1 MKANKAYRFRIYPD
15 TEQQIQL
22 TRTFGCVRFVYN
34 RLLEE
39 KIGYYEKS
47 GKLLRNTPAHLKAKY
62 EWLKEADSL
71 ALANAQLQLESAYRK
86 FFQDKTKGYPK
97 YKSRKSGK
105 QSYTTNNQK
114 GSVRIEGR
122 KIKLPKIGWVR
133 IVQHR
138 QIAEGHEIK
147 SVTVNREASG
157 KYYVSILTEYEKEP
171 IEAELDPEK
180 ALGLDYSSPHFYV
193 DSENHAADMP
203 QFYREAE
210 KRLAAE
216 QRKLSRMEKGGKNY
230 GKQKVKVAKAYE
242 KVRNA
247 RKDWQH
253 KESTRLADSWDYI
266 CVEDINYQ
274 DMAKGLRLSKA
285 TNDNAFGQ
293 FRTMLAYKLEE
304 RGKKL
309 ITIDKWYPS
318 TKTCRHCGHIHEAL
332 TLKDR
337 EWNCPNCGAYLQR
350 DYNAAINIR
359 NRGLAI
365 EQ

>member
-15 TEQQIQL
+15 TEQQIL
-22 TRTFGCVRFVYN
+22 LSRTFGCVRFVYN
-34 RLLEE
+34 QLLQE
-39 KIGYYEKS
+39 KNESYEKN

-71 ALANAQLQLESAYRK
+71 ALANAQLQLESAYRN

-138 QIAEGHEIK
+138 QIPEGHEIK
-147 SVTVNREASG
+147 SVTVSKEASG

-171 IEAELDPEK
+171 IAKALDRK
-180 ALGLDYSSPHFYV
+180 NALGLDYSSPHFYV

-210 KRLAAE
+210 KRLAME
-216 QRKLSRMEKGGKNY
+216 QRKLSRMKKAERITGSRRSRSRKRMKRY
-230 GKQKVKVAKAYE
+230 GTRERTGSIRKAQ
-242 KVRNA
+242 
-247 RKDWQH
+247 DWQTAGIISAW
-253 KESTRLADSWDYI
+253 KISTIRPW
-266 CVEDINYQ
+266 
-274 DMAKGLRLSKA
+274 
-285 TNDNAFGQ
+285 
-293 FRTMLAYKLEE
+293 
-304 RGKKL
+304 
-309 ITIDKWYPS
+309 
-318 TKTCRHCGHIHEAL
+318 
-332 TLKDR
+332 
-337 EWNCPNCGAYLQR
+337 QR
-350 DYNAAINIR
+350 DCV
-359 NRGLAI
+359 
-365 EQ
+365 

>member
-1 MKANKAYRFRIYPD
+1 MKRNKAYRFRIYPN
-15 TEQQIQL
+15 TEQQGLLI
-22 TRTFGCVRFVYN
+22 RTFGCVRFVYN

-39 KIGYYEKS
+39 KIGYYEKT
-47 GKLLRNTPAHLKAKY
+47 GKQLRNTPAHLKAEY

-71 ALANAQLQLESAYRK
+71 ALANAQLQLESAYRH
-86 FFQDKTKGYPK
+86 FFRDKTVGYPR
-97 YKSRKSGK
+97 YKSRKNGK

-114 GSVRIEGR
+114 GTVRIEE
-122 KIKLPKIGWVR
+122 KKVKLPKIGWVR

-138 QIAEGHEIK
+138 EIPEGHRIK
-147 SVTVNREASG
+147 SVTVSREASG
-157 KYYVSILTEYEKEP
+157 KYYVSILTEYESNPTAAEP
-171 IEAELDPEK
+171 DPEK
-180 ALGLDYSSPHFYV
+180 ALGLDYSSPHFYA
-193 DSENHAADMP
+193 DSENHTADMP
-203 QFYREAE
+203 RFYRNAE
-210 KRLAAE
+210 ERLARE
-216 QRKLSRMEKGGKNY
+216 QGKLSRMEKGGSNWR
-230 GKQKVKVAKAYE
+230 KQKIRIARAYE

-253 KESTRLADSWDYI
+253 KESTRLADRYDYI

-274 DMAKGLRLSKA
+274 EMAKGLRLSKA

-318 TKTCRHCGHIHEAL
+318 SKICRHCGYIHETL

-337 EWNCPNCGAYLQR
+337 EWDCPNCGKHLLR

-359 NRGLAI
+359 NRGLVLAL
-365 EQ
+365 